1 MMYSVIEFVGSQE
14 DRVESQ
20 TWRGGRL
27 RHSVLCCDRLI
38 YFVLYK

>member
-14 DRVESQ
+14 EYTEDQ
-20 TWRGGRL
+20 TWRGDRL
-27 RHSVLCCDRLI
+27 RHSVPCCDRLI